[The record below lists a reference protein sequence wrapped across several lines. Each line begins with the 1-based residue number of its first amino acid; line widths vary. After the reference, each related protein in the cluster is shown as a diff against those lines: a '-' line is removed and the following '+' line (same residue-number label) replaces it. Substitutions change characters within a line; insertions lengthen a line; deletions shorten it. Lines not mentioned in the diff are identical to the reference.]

1 MYKNNIL
8 QNPHFVY
15 FPAHFVYFPKS
26 ALRSPLSLSENF
38 KVIKINIIKLSIA
51 RPTVVVVT
59 FTLFVLFGLLSYS
72 NLSQELF
79 PKINSS
85 AIAVSTVYPGAGPF
99 EVENSVTKKVEDA

>member
-1 MYKNNIL
+1 M
-8 QNPHFVY
+8 
-15 FPAHFVYFPKS
+15 
-26 ALRSPLSLSENF
+26 
-38 KVIKINIIKLSIA
+38 NIIKLSIT

-85 AIAVSTVYPGAGPF
+85 AMAHCMGKCRVGVSVFLYSGRFTVHTSSRLG
-99 EVENSVTKKVEDA
+99 DD